1 VKTSNLIIPDW
12 PAPPSVRAL
21 STTRPGGV
29 SEGPWASFNL
39 GLSCGD
45 EQAHVLANRGRLN
58 ALLPNDPNWLQQV
71 HGREA
76 LEVEERGAALPA
88 DAQLTSVPG
97 LPLAVMSADCLPIL
111 LCDEKG
117 QRVAAVHAGWRG
129 LAGGVIEA
137 ALQRMNLAPE
147 RLLAW
152 LGPAISGS
160 AYEVGSE
167 VREAFLKS
175 ASIAQY
181 GTDRI
186 FTPHGDRWLLDLAGA
201 ARGVLE
207 SLGVSGVYGG
217 GFCTYGEPE
226 RFFSHRRDG
235 VTGRMASVIWVVE
248 SEAR

>member
-1 VKTSNLIIPDW
+1 
-12 PAPPSVRAL
+12 
-21 STTRPGGV
+21 
-29 SEGPWASFNL
+29 
-39 GLSCGD
+39 
-45 EQAHVLANRGRLN
+45 
-58 ALLPNDPNWLQQV
+58 
-71 HGREA
+71 
-76 LEVEERGAALPA
+76 
-88 DAQLTSVPG
+88 
-97 LPLAVMSADCLPIL
+97 MSADCLPIL

-137 ALQRMNLAPE
+137 ALQRMNLPPE

-167 VREAFLKS
+167 VREGFLKS
-175 ASIAQY
+175 AAIAQY

-207 SLGVSGVYGG
+207 SLGVNGVYGG
-217 GFCTYGEPE
+217 AFCTYGEPE

-235 VTGRMASVIWVVE
+235 VTGRMASVIWLAG
-248 SEAR
+248 SEARRAIER